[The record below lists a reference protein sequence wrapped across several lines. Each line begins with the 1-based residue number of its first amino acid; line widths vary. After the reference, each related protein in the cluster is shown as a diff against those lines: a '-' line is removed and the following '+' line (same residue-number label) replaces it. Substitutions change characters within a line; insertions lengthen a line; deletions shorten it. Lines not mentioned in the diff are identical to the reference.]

1 MFVGH
6 FGVAF
11 AAKRVAPRASL
22 PLLLAAG
29 GFLDLLWPILL
40 LAGVERVRIDPGN
53 TAFTPLDFTSY
64 PWSHSALTTLG
75 WGALFGGVVLAV
87 TRDRAAAL
95 ATGALV
101 ASHWVLDLVSH
112 RPDLPLWPEGPTAGL
127 GLWNSIPATVLVEG
141 AIFLGGVW
149 IYVRATRPRG
159 AAGRWVLAGLVL
171 LLGASYLANAFGGT
185 PPPSGTVIAWVNLG
199 GAALTLAL
207 AAWVDRRRTAA
218 REPGSARASTG
229 SARAGAS

>member
-29 GFLDLLWPILL
+29 GFLDLLWPVLL
-40 LAGVERVRIDPGN
+40 LAGVEHVRIDPGN

-64 PWSHSALTTLG
+64 PWSHSAVATLV
-75 WGALFGGVVLAV
+75 WAALFGGAVLAV
-87 TRDRAAAL
+87 TRDRPSAL

-112 RPDLPLWPEGPTAGL
+112 RPDLPLWPEGPKAGL
-127 GLWNSIPATVLVEG
+127 GLWGSVPATLLVEG

-149 IYVRATRPRG
+149 IYLRATRPRS
-159 AAGRWVLAGLVL
+159 AAGRWVLAALVL
-171 LLGASYLANAFGGT
+171 VLAASYLADALAGT
-185 PPPSGTVIAWVNLG
+185 PPPSTEAIAWVNLG
-199 GAALTLAL
+199 GMAITLAL
-207 AAWVDRRRTAA
+207 AAWADRRRAP
-218 REPGSARASTG
+218 R
-229 SARAGAS
+229 